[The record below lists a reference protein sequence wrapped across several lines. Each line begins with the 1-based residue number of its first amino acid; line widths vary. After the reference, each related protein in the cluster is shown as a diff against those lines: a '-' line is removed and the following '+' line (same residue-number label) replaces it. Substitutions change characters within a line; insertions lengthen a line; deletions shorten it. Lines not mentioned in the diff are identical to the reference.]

1 MLELSLITALKIL
14 IAEDDEAIMTSYKL
28 VLKQRNHEIFA
39 ASDGDQCLRIF
50 NEHNDRRGREGR
62 LNSKVYATPFDVVI
76 LDYRMPK
83 KDGVEVAKYILST
96 VPDQRIIIATAYT
109 HELSVA
115 KAAKNHSC
123 IEMLQKPFEF
133 DLFLEV
139 VEGKP
144 VGQTAK
150 GTSKKHS
157 PDANVPLSNFHSNH
171 RLDDQFTKMGNISK
185 IF

>member
-1 MLELSLITALKIL
+1 
-14 IAEDDEAIMTSYKL
+14 MTSYKL

-39 ASDGDQCLRIF
+39 ATDGDQCLRIF
-50 NEHNDRRGREGR
+50 KEHNDRMGREGP
-62 LNSKVYATPFDVVI
+62 LNFKTPTTPFDVII

-83 KDGVEVAKYILST
+83 KDGIEVAKNILST

-109 HELSVA
+109 HELPVSKIA
-115 KAAKNHSC
+115 GNQSC

-139 VEGKP
+139 VEGGP
-144 VGQTAK
+144 ARQAGK

-157 PDANVPLSNFHSNH
+157 SDVQVPFSDFSSNH
-171 RLDDQFTKMGNISK
+171 GLDDDQFTTMGDISK